1 MVLMLNR
8 IQIASKQYQNHVK
21 ITSTSSNDKTIDQT
35 KLSRNSIFF
44 ETNPPEPP
52 PNKIRKLNQI
62 NQHQISSNHRGNTV
76 LTSYPNRIKTKSKSD
91 QNHQAVENSTKT
103 CPGAVFVSFLG
114 TNTSGTLKKICS
126 QTILKP
132 GQNSHP
138 KQ

>member
-1 MVLMLNR
+1 LKPTH
-8 IQIASKQYQNHVK
+8 Q
-21 ITSTSSNDKTIDQT
+21 
-35 KLSRNSIFF
+35 
-44 ETNPPEPP
+44 NPPPK
-52 PNKIRKLNQI
+52 KIRKLNEI

-76 LTSYPNRIKTKSKSD
+76 LTSYSNRIKTKSKSD